1 MNELKRIIASIKPH
15 EAVVYLIGYAA
26 VIVSIF
32 IANGAYIESAASL
45 FFLTGTILNAKRS
58 RAWFAFSSIG
68 MILYSYVAF
77 HNRFYSELII
87 NAFYMVPM
95 QIYGFINWGKSKEKR
110 LIIEVETLPAK
121 KFILYLLCG
130 AAVTLIY
137 GWLLTF
143 IGNSS
148 PYIGAASTVCSA
160 LAVMFAA
167 RRIMHQFLFWIANNL
182 CIIAM
187 WILSSTS
194 FSGLPIIVVNA
205 VFVVMNAMAFATW
218 RRLYYIL
225 KD

>member
-121 KFILYLLCG
+121 
-130 AAVTLIY
+130 
-137 GWLLTF
+137 
-143 IGNSS
+143 
-148 PYIGAASTVCSA
+148 
-160 LAVMFAA
+160 
-167 RRIMHQFLFWIANNL
+167 
-182 CIIAM
+182 
-187 WILSSTS
+187 
-194 FSGLPIIVVNA
+194 
-205 VFVVMNAMAFATW
+205 
-218 RRLYYIL
+218 
-225 KD
+225 